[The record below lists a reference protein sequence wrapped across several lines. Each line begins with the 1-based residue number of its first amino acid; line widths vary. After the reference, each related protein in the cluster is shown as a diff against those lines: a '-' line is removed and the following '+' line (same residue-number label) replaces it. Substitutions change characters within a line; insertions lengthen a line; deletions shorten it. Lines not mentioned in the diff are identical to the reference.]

1 MSAIQVTGLS
11 KAYGFYRIFE
21 EMSFTIQPGA
31 CFALFGPNGA
41 GKTTLLRILATLLTP
56 SQGQFTIFGQDG
68 VSQKDSVR
76 TIMLF
81 IAHGSHLYDE
91 LSATENLQFAL
102 ALRGQSPELSQLKR
116 ALDQTGIGAYGNLKI
131 RQFSAGMK
139 KRLSLAKVIL
149 AQPKL
154 LLLDEPYNALDDGGV
169 AITNQL
175 IQDTMKR
182 GGAVVMTTHDRSKAA
197 QIATEGGILQAG
209 HLQLLSPD
217 QLQAHVLS

>member
-21 EMSFTIQPGA
+21 GVSFAINPGA

-41 GKTTLLRILATLLTP
+41 GKTTLLRILATLQAP
-56 SQGQFTIFGQDG
+56 SGGQFTIFGQDG
-68 VSQKDSVR
+68 VAQKDYVR
-76 TIMLF
+76 ANLLF
-81 IAHGSHLYDE
+81 IAHGSHLYEE

-102 ALRGQSPELSQLKR
+102 ALRGQSPPPSHLKR

-139 KRLSLAKVIL
+139 KRLVLTKAIL
-149 AQPKL
+149 AQSKL

-169 AITNQL
+169 AVTNQL

-182 GGAVVMTTHDRSKAA
+182 GGTVVMTTHDRIKAA
-197 QIATEGGILQAG
+197 QIATQGAILQSG
-209 HLQLLSPD
+209 QLQLLSPE

>member
-1 MSAIQVTGLS
+1 MSAIQVTDLS

-21 EMSFTIQPGA
+21 EVSFAIHPGT

-41 GKTTLLRILATLLTP
+41 GKTTLLRILATLQAP
-56 SQGQFTIFGQDG
+56 SGGQFTIFGQDG
-68 VSQKDSVR
+68 VAQKDSVR
-76 TIMLF
+76 TILLF

-102 ALRGQSPELSQLKR
+102 ALRGQSPAPSHLKR
-116 ALDQTGIGAYGNLKI
+116 TLDQTGIGAYGNLKI

-139 KRLSLAKVIL
+139 KRLVLAKAIL

-182 GGAVVMTTHDRSKAA
+182 GGTVVMTTHDRNKAA

-209 HLQLLSPD
+209 RLQLLSPE
-217 QLQAHVLS
+217 QLQTHVLS

>member
-21 EMSFTIQPGA
+21 EVSFTIGSRA

-41 GKTTLLRILATLLTP
+41 GKTTLLRILATLQVP
-56 SQGQFTIFGQDG
+56 SGGQFTIFGQDG
-68 VSQKDSVR
+68 VAHKDSVR
-76 TIMLF
+76 AMLVF
-81 IAHGSHLYDE
+81 IAHGSHLYEE

-102 ALRGQSPELSQLKR
+102 ALRGQSPEPSHLKR

-139 KRLSLAKVIL
+139 KRLTLAKAIL

-154 LLLDEPYNALDDGGV
+154 LLLDEPYNALDEGGV
-169 AITNQL
+169 AIANQL

-182 GGAVVMTTHDRSKAA
+182 DGTVVMTTHDRNKAA

-209 HLQLLSPD
+209 RLQLLSPE
-217 QLQAHVLS
+217 QLQTHVLS

>member
-21 EMSFTIQPGA
+21 EMSFSISSGA

-41 GKTTLLRILATLLTP
+41 GKTTLLRILATLQAP
-56 SQGQFTIFGQDG
+56 SAGQFTIFGQDG
-68 VSQKDSVR
+68 VAQKDSVR
-76 TIMLF
+76 AILML
-81 IAHGSHLYDE
+81 IAHGSHLYEE
-91 LSATENLQFAL
+91 LSATENLQFTL
-102 ALRGQSPELSQLKR
+102 ALRGQKPERSHLKR

-139 KRLSLAKVIL
+139 KRLALAKAIL

-169 AITNQL
+169 TITNQL
-175 IQDTMKR
+175 IQDTMTR
-182 GGAVVMTTHDRSKAA
+182 GGTVIMTTHDRNKAA
-197 QIATEGGILQAG
+197 QIATEGAILQAG
-209 HLQLLSPD
+209 RLQLLSPE
-217 QLQAHVLS
+217 QLQTHVLS

>member
-1 MSAIQVTGLS
+1 MNAIQVTGLS

-91 LSATENLQFAL
+91 LSATENLQFSL

-182 GGAVVMTTHDRSKAA
+182 GGAVVMTTHDRIKAA
-197 QIATEGGILQAG
+197 KIATEGGILQAG

>member
-21 EMSFTIQPGA
+21 EVSFAIHPGA

-41 GKTTLLRILATLLTP
+41 GKTTLLRILATLQTP
-56 SQGQFTIFGQDG
+56 SGGQFTIYGQDG
-68 VSQKDSVR
+68 VAEKDAVR
-76 TIMLF
+76 SILLF
-81 IAHGSHLYDE
+81 IAHGTHLYEE
-91 LSATENLQFAL
+91 LSATENLQFSL
-102 ALRGQSPELSQLKR
+102 ALRGQSLEPAQLKR

-139 KRLSLAKVIL
+139 KRLALAKAIL

-182 GGAVVMTTHDRSKAA
+182 GGTVVMTTHDRGKAA
-197 QIATEGGILQAG
+197 KIATEGAILQNG
-209 HLQLLSPD
+209 HIQLLSPE
-217 QLQAHVLS
+217 QLQTHVLS

>member
-11 KAYGFYRIFE
+11 KSYGFYRIFE
-21 EMSFTIQPGA
+21 EMSFSIPSGA

-41 GKTTLLRILATLLTP
+41 GKTTLLRILATLQAP
-56 SQGQFTIFGQDG
+56 SDGQFTIFGQDG
-68 VSQKDSVR
+68 VAEKDSVR
-76 TIMLF
+76 AALLF
-81 IAHGSHLYDE
+81 IAHGSHLYEE

-102 ALRGQSPELSQLKR
+102 ALRGQSPDPSILKR

-139 KRLSLAKVIL
+139 KRLALAKAIL

-169 AITNQL
+169 TITNQL

-182 GGAVVMTTHDRSKAA
+182 GGTVVMTTHDRNKAA
-197 QIATEGGILQAG
+197 QIATEGAILQGG
-209 HLQLLSPD
+209 HLQLLSP
-217 QLQAHVLS
+217 QELQAHVLS

>member
-21 EMSFTIQPGA
+21 EVSFAINPGA

-41 GKTTLLRILATLLTP
+41 GKTTLLRILATLQTP
-56 SQGQFTIFGQDG
+56 SGGQFTIFGQDG
-68 VSQKDSVR
+68 VAQKDSVR
-76 TIMLF
+76 ATLFF
-81 IAHGSHLYDE
+81 IAHGSHLYEE
-91 LSATENLQFAL
+91 LTATENLQFVL
-102 ALRGQSPELSQLKR
+102 ALRGQSPEPSHLKR

-139 KRLSLAKVIL
+139 KRLALAKAIL
-149 AQPKL
+149 AQPKI

-182 GGAVVMTTHDRSKAA
+182 GGTVVMTTHDRIKAA
-197 QIATEGGILQAG
+197 QIATEGAILQSG
-209 HLQLLSPD
+209 HLQLLSPE

>member
-1 MSAIQVTGLS
+1 MNAIQVTGLS

-197 QIATEGGILQAG
+197 KIATEGGILQAG

>member
-21 EMSFTIQPGA
+21 EMSFTITAGS

-41 GKTTLLRILATLLTP
+41 GKTTLLRILATLQTP
-56 SQGQFTIFGQDG
+56 SGGQFTIFGQDG
-68 VSQKDSVR
+68 VTQKDSVR
-76 TIMLF
+76 AILLF

-91 LSATENLQFAL
+91 LSATENLQFSL
-102 ALRGQSPELSQLKR
+102 ALRGQTPEHSHLKR

-139 KRLSLAKVIL
+139 KRLALAKAIL

-154 LLLDEPYNALDDGGV
+154 LLLDEPYNALDDDGV
-169 AITNQL
+169 VITNQL
-175 IQDTMKR
+175 IHETMKR
-182 GGAVVMTTHDRSKAA
+182 GGTVIMTTHDRTKAA
-197 QIATEGGILQAG
+197 HIATEGAILQAG
-209 HLQLLSPD
+209 RLQLLSPE

>member
-182 GGAVVMTTHDRSKAA
+182 GGAVVMTTHDRIKAA
-197 QIATEGGILQAG
+197 KIATEGGILQAG

>member
-1 MSAIQVTGLS
+1 MIAIQVSNLS

-21 EMSFTIQPGA
+21 DLSFDVHPGE

-41 GKTTLLRILATLLTP
+41 GKTTLLRILATLQAP

-68 VSQKDSVR
+68 VAQKDAVR
-76 TIMLF
+76 EIMML

-102 ALRGQSPELSQLKR
+102 GLRGQAPPPPQIKR
-116 ALDQTGIGAYGNLKI
+116 ALDRTGIGAFADLKI

-139 KRLSLAKVIL
+139 KRLDFAKTIL
-149 AQPKL
+149 AQPQL
-154 LLLDEPYNALDDGGV
+154 LLLDEPYNALDHAGV

-175 IQDTMKR
+175 IQETLDR
-182 GGAVVMTTHDRSKAA
+182 GGTVFMTTHDRDKAT
-197 QIATEGGILQAG
+197 QIATRGGILKGG
-209 HLQLLSPD
+209 HLQLLSPEQMTTD
-217 QLQAHVLS
+217 AIF

>member
-21 EMSFTIQPGA
+21 EMSFTVNSEA

-41 GKTTLLRILATLLTP
+41 GKTTLLRILATLQAP
-56 SQGQFTIFGQDG
+56 SGGQFTIFGQDG
-68 VSQKDSVR
+68 VTQKDSVR
-76 TIMLF
+76 ATLLF
-81 IAHGSHLYDE
+81 IAHSSHLYEE
-91 LSATENLQFAL
+91 LSAIENLQFSL
-102 ALRGQSPELSQLKR
+102 ALRGQSPNPSQLKR

-139 KRLSLAKVIL
+139 KRLALAKAIV

-182 GGAVVMTTHDRSKAA
+182 GGTVVMTTHDRIKAA
-197 QIATEGGILQAG
+197 QIATEGAILQSG
-209 HLQLLSPD
+209 HLQLLSPE
-217 QLQAHVLS
+217 QLQAHALS

>member
-1 MSAIQVTGLS
+1 MNAIQVTGLS

-21 EMSFTIQPGA
+21 EMSFTITSGT

-41 GKTTLLRILATLLTP
+41 GKTTLLRILATLQSP
-56 SQGQFTIFGQDG
+56 SEGQFTIFGQDG

-76 TIMLF
+76 TILLF

-91 LSATENLQFAL
+91 LSATENLQFSL
-102 ALRGQSPELSQLKR
+102 ALRGQSPEPSKLKR

-139 KRLSLAKVIL
+139 KRLALAKAIL
-149 AQPKL
+149 AQPQL

-182 GGAVVMTTHDRSKAA
+182 DGTVVMTTHDRSKAA
-197 QIATEGGILQAG
+197 KIATEGGILQAG
-209 HLQLLSPD
+209 HLQLLSPE

>member
-1 MSAIQVTGLS
+1 MNAIQVTGLS

-21 EMSFTIQPGA
+21 EMSFTITSGT

-41 GKTTLLRILATLLTP
+41 GKTTLLRILATLQSP
-56 SQGQFTIFGQDG
+56 SEGQFTIFGQDG
-68 VSQKDSVR
+68 VSQKDAVR

-91 LSATENLQFAL
+91 LSATENLKFSL
-102 ALRGQSPELSQLKR
+102 ALRGQSPEPSQLKR

-139 KRLSLAKVIL
+139 KRLALAKAIL
-149 AQPKL
+149 AQPQL

-182 GGAVVMTTHDRSKAA
+182 DGAVFMTTHDRSKAA
-197 QIATEGGILQAG
+197 KIATEGGILQAG
-209 HLQLLSPD
+209 HLQLLSPE